1 MNAWKGN
8 AAAGRRFALRT
19 VLAVACGIGLLVGAG
34 CTPPERAVEFSASSV
49 EGLAPLPVV
58 FTAEVDADAQSFAWD
73 FGDGGTSTDPVAL
86 HVYREGGLYTVTLT
100 VVFAGGATGSA
111 TKTDLIAVALA
122 HAQPGHLY
130 WIDEGGSIWRGAR
143 DGSSKEVVVTSAAKA
158 RTLEIA
164 AGKLYWTVDA
174 SYGQIER
181 ANLDGTG
188 RQALV
193 SGVYRPRG
201 LAVDSRH
208 GKMYWTTFPT
218 ERQASN
224 PKPGRTMR
232 ANLDGTN
239 VEEMFD
245 FSLRLPGQQRCG
257 DAVAVDSMANRLVW
271 VYQENYVY
279 GWGSFSESVA
289 EACKGEI
296 QSART
301 DIPSTWPISAHT
313 LRGDLCRIADL
324 VLDPVTNAPALHMYW
339 IAKMGSED
347 FLLRADPN
355 ADTERVLLIGID
367 GGTSLDVDVAQ
378 GALFWSDKAGI
389 HRANLDGT
397 SPALIFPGV
406 AATSVALDR

>member
-8 AAAGRRFALRT
+8 AAGGGRFALRT
-19 VLAVACGIGLLVGAG
+19 VLAIACGMGLLVGAG

-86 HVYREGGLYTVTLT
+86 HVYREGGLYTVTLA
-100 VVFAGGATGSA
+100 VVFAGGATGLA
-111 TKTDLIAVALA
+111 TKSDFIEVALA

-130 WIDEGGSIWRGAR
+130 WIDEDGSIWRGAR
-143 DGSSKEVVVTSAAKA
+143 DGSSKEVVVTSAAGA

-174 SYGQIER
+174 SYGQIAR

-218 ERQASN
+218 DPQASN

-239 VEEMFD
+239 VEEIYD

-257 DAVAVDSMANRLVW
+257 DAVAVDPMANRLVW
-271 VYQENYVY
+271 VYQENDVY

-301 DIPSTWPISAHT
+301 DIPSAHT
-313 LRGDLCRIADL
+313 LRGDFCHIADL
-324 VLDPVTNAPALHMYW
+324 VLDPVANAPALHMYW
-339 IAKMGSED
+339 IAEMDHPGGAGV
-347 FLLRADPN
+347 LVRANPN
-355 ADTERVLLIGID
+355 AVTEKVVLIGID
-367 GGTSLDVDVAQ
+367 GGTSLDLDVAE
-378 GALFWSDKAGI
+378 GTLYWSDEAGI

-406 AATSVALDR
+406 AATSIALDR